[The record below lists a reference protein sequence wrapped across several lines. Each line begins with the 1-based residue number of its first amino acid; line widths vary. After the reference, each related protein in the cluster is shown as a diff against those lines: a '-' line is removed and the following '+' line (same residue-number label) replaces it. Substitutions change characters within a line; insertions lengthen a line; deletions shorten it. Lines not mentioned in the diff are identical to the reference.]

1 MLSKLLIPIDG
12 SDNSLRALEY
22 AIFLSKKTGAH
33 VTALHVMEN
42 LPFVHVQSERALNDL
57 VTKYQNEAKKI
68 LDNSKEIGN
77 RNEVDVETTLLK
89 GDASSSIID
98 FSRKGNF
105 DTIIMGRRGMGRLK
119 QIVLGST
126 SNKVLSQ
133 SDSTVIV
140 VK

>member
-33 VTALHVMEN
+33 VTVLHVLEN

-57 VTKYQNEAKKI
+57 VTKYQNEAKNI

>member
-1 MLSKLLIPIDG
+1 
-12 SDNSLRALEY
+12 
-22 AIFLSKKTGAH
+22 
-33 VTALHVMEN
+33 MEN

-57 VTKYQNEAKKI
+57 VSKYQNEAKNI

-77 RNEVDVETTLLK
+77 RNGVDVETTLIK

-105 DTIIMGRRGMGRLK
+105 DTIIMGRRGTGRLK